1 MGLKQIRTAG
11 PNFTPAYQVSGIPFV
26 TSSARD
32 EVPVASAVDGTIM
45 PIKVKFNYATRFFVV
60 TNLGAYPLRVGFTE
74 LGIQTPNVNSKAA
87 NLNANYFLI
96 PGTGSNPGNVSPR
109 IEVRCKELYFLSDGD
124 GGGEHAAQKGQF
136 SLLAG
141 LSMISEGEFPVITG
155 SISRGLDSVG
165 NEMVTAS
172 FKGVG

>member
-1 MGLKQIRTAG
+1 MSLKQVRSAG
-11 PNFTPAYQVSGIPFV
+11 ANFAPAYQVSGIPFA

-32 EVPVASAVDGTIM
+32 EVPVASAVNGTIM

-74 LGIQTPNVNSKAA
+74 LGIQTPTVNSKAA

-96 PGTGSNPGNVSPR
+96 PGTGSNSGNVSPR

-124 GGGEHAAQKGQF
+124 GGGEHAGQKGQF

-141 LSMISEGEFPVITG
+141 LTTIQEGEFPILTG
-155 SISRGLDSVG
+155 SVVRGLDANG
-165 NEMVTAS
+165 HEMVTAS
-172 FKGVG
+172 FKGIG